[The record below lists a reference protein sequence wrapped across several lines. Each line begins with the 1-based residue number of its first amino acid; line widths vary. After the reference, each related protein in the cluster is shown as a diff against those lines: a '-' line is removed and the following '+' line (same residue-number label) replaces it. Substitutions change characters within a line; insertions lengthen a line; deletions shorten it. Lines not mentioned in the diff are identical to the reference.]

1 MDLPSP
7 MAVLWFLATIVDCI
21 ICQLQNAKES
31 ILLISGYISG
41 ANFYFSV
48 VVQHLSVTHQSLSNV
63 SLVFFQADIIFYSF
77 FILMIWHE
85 IEMEGMALMKIWLSC
100 FSS

>member
-1 MDLPSP
+1 VTYVCSFFYIEPGYPVNEMDLPSP

-63 SLVFFQADIIFYSF
+63 SLVFFKQTLYFT
-77 FILMIWHE
+77 H
-85 IEMEGMALMKIWLSC
+85 